1 MNTPPKTKEEWCLWR
16 AQTACKMGKEI
27 IDGAADPPECATR
40 IEYALFLLI
49 GAVGEIAEYLSPKEK
64 TLDTPP
70 K

>member
-1 MNTPPKTKEEWCLWR
+1 MTHPPKTKEEWCLWR
-16 AQTACKMGKEI
+16 AQTACKMSKEVF
-27 IDGAADPPECATR
+27 DGAADPPESASR

-49 GAVGEIAEYLSPKEK
+49 GAVGKIADYLSLKEK